1 MPPELPVLVACAH
14 GTGSPAGRAAVGR
27 LVAAVGRSRPDL
39 DVRAAFVDV
48 QPPSPVRVL
57 TAVDDRP
64 TRLVPL
70 LLSAG
75 YHVYVDLTEAAATSP
90 LVTLAGA
97 LRPDARLAALL
108 RDRLVASGLRDDDD
122 VVMAAAGSS
131 QPSAVAD
138 CARVAAD
145 LAHLLGRPVTAS
157 YLSAAAPTVVDAVA
171 AVRRPGR
178 RVVVATY
185 LLAPGYFADLAA
197 RAGADVTTPPLLLP
211 HEEAPQALVD
221 IVVERYAA

>member
-1 MPPELPVLVACAH
+1 MPHELPVLVACSH
-14 GTGSPAGRAAVGR
+14 GTGSPAGRGAVGS
-27 LVAAVGRSRPDL
+27 LVAAVGRRRPDL
-39 DVRAAFVDV
+39 EVRAAFVDV
-48 QPPSPVRVL
+48 QPPSPARVM
-57 TAVDDRP
+57 AGVDERP

-75 YHVYVDLTEAAATSP
+75 YHVYVDLSQASASSP
-90 LVTLAGA
+90 RSTLAGA
-97 LRPDARLAALL
+97 LGPDPRLANLL
-108 RDRLVASGLRDDDD
+108 RDRLVTCGLRDDDV

-145 LAHLLGRPVTAS
+145 LSALLDRPVTAS
-157 YLSAAAPTVVDAVA
+157 YLSGAQPTVADAVVGA
-171 AVRRPGR
+171 RRPGH

-185 LLAPGYFADLAA
+185 LLAPGFFADLAA

-211 HEEAPQALVD
+211 HEDPPAALVD
-221 IVVERYAA
+221 IVVDRYLA